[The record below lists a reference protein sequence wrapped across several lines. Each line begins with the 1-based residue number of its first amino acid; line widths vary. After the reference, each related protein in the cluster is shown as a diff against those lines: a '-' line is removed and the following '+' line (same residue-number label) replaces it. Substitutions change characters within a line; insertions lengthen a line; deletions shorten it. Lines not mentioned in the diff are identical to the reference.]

1 MDVNGQDR
9 NRNNISSHIAPC
21 KGGVGLLKIVVEV
34 RENICKFPIVSVHYE
49 IEVVTGMKVEIFG
62 HIRKRTH
69 GSSSKHDHS
78 IVRR

>member
-1 MDVNGQDR
+1 M
-9 NRNNISSHIAPC
+9 
-21 KGGVGLLKIVVEV
+21 LKIVVEV

-49 IEVVTGMKVEIFG
+49 IEVVTGIKVEIFG